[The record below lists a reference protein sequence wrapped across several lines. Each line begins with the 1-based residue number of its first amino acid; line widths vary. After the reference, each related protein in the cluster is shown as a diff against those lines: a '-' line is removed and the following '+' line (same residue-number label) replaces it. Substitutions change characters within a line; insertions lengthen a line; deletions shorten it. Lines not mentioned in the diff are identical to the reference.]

1 MVKNIILSGPMRKL
15 KTIQTNVETHKKDF
29 EIAVDLIMRR
39 RTIAGESS
47 RPPPSSS
54 DSGKP
59 GKSPHNL
66 SLSWEDERSMS
77 MTFSTNRPREN
88 RAFVGR
94 EHLLKQLHDWF
105 TEPRSYPS
113 EPISCVLYGMGGI
126 GKTQTAI
133 KYSYIDKDEYDV
145 IFWVTAETIPKL
157 VGSFSLIAF
166 KAAADGIDGSHMVA
180 DESSVEKAREWLEET
195 SKMNLICIMCQL
207 H

>member
-15 KTIQTNVETHKKDF
+15 KTIQANVETHKRDF
-29 EIAVDLIMRR
+29 ESAVELIMRR
-39 RTIAGESS
+39 RQIESEVPRS
-47 RPPPSSS
+47 QQGPS

-66 SLSWEDERSMS
+66 GLSWEDERSMS

-88 RAFVGR
+88 RQFVGR
-94 EHLLKQLHDWF
+94 EQLLKQLHDWF

-133 KYSYIDKDEYDV
+133 KYSYVDKDEYDV

-157 VGSFSLIAF
+157 VGSFSMIAF
-166 KAAADGIDGSHMVA
+166 KADGTDGTHTVA
-180 DESSVEKAREWLEET
+180 DESSVEKARDWLEET
-195 SKMNLICIMCQL
+195 SKMNPPRIIC
-207 H
+207 